1 MTMIAPDPEL
11 SNPTPP
17 SGGPSAGISPHSPPD
32 PAATG
37 IIGALS
43 RVRER
48 IAADCRSAGRD
59 PGSVC
64 LVAVS
69 KTFPAADVRVAASAG
84 QRDFGENYVQE
95 ALDKQAALSDLRAGL
110 VWHFIG
116 PIQSNK
122 TRQIAL
128 SFDWVHSID
137 REKVAR
143 RLSEQRDAHLPPLQI
158 CIQVNVSGE
167 QSKSGVAPAELPALA
182 AAVAG
187 LPRLALRGLM
197 AIPEPTDDAAL
208 ARSRFAQLRELMEAL
223 KRDGHKL
230 DTLSM
235 GMTADMD
242 AAIAEGAT
250 MVRVG
255 TAIFGTRVGT
265 QVGKRD

>member
-1 MTMIAPDPEL
+1 MIAPDPEL
-11 SNPTPP
+11 SNTTPP
-17 SGGPSAGISPHSPPD
+17 SGGPLAGISAHSPSD
-32 PAATG
+32 QATGG

-43 RVRER
+43 HVRAR
-48 IAADCRSAGRD
+48 IAEDCRTAGRD
-59 PGSVC
+59 PATVR

-69 KTFPAADVRVAASAG
+69 KTFPAAGVREAASAG
-84 QRDFGENYVQE
+84 QRDFGENYLQE
-95 ALDKQAALSDLRAGL
+95 ALDKQAALSDLRADPRVGLRTGL

-122 TRQIAL
+122 TRQIAS

-137 REKVAR
+137 RDKVAR
-143 RLSEQRDAHLPPLQI
+143 RLSEQREANMPPLQC

-167 QSKSGVAPAELPALA
+167 QSKSGIAPSELPALA
-182 AAVAG
+182 AVVAG

-197 AIPEPTDDAAL
+197 AIPEPTADAAL
-208 ARSRFAQLRELMEAL
+208 ARSRFAQLRNLMEGL
-223 KRDGHKL
+223 NRDGHKL

-255 TAIFGTRVGT
+255 TAIFGSRT
-265 QVGKRD
+265 